1 MSQLTLEEDLAR
13 QGRFYSSVIWLSLI
27 GLVVFFVWAW
37 FAMLDEV
44 TVGTGKVTPSSH
56 AQVIESLDGGIV
68 NALLVQEGDIVE
80 QGEMLARLDPTRF
93 QSNYGEA
100 AARARALRA
109 SSERLRAELTGEP
122 LTFSEESLREPNLVA
137 RERQLYE
144 SRRRNLNETVS
155 NLQKTLE
162 LINAEIRMT
171 QPLVAKGAAGQVE
184 VIRLQRQVAE
194 LRGKIDEA
202 RNQYAVRARE
212 EQVKNDADL
221 DAQIQAMAGKADQL
235 DRATLYSP
243 VRGVV
248 KDIQVTTVGGVLQP
262 GGKLME
268 IVPLE
273 DKLLIETRI
282 NPRDIAYIRPGLPAT
297 VKVTAYDSSIYG
309 NLNGNVEVVSPDT
322 IQDEVQRDQFYYRVY
337 VRTEHAELENRSGKR
352 FPILPGMVASVEIKT
367 GQKTV
372 MDYLIKPL
380 NKVKRAVIKI
390 PTAGLG
396 CGGD

>member
-1 MSQLTLEEDLAR
+1 
-13 QGRFYSSVIWLSLI
+13 GRFYSSVIWLSLI

-380 NKVKRAVIKI
+380 NKVKEALRER
-390 PTAGLG
+390 
-396 CGGD
+396 

>member
-144 SRRRNLNETVS
+144 SRRRKLNETVS

-202 RNQYAVRARE
+202 HNQYAVRARE

-380 NKVKRAVIKI
+380 NKVKEALRER
-390 PTAGLG
+390 
-396 CGGD
+396 

>member
-27 GLVVFFVWAW
+27 GLVVFFAWAW

-80 QGEMLARLDPTRF
+80 QGQMLARLDPTRF

-122 LTFSEESLREPNLVA
+122 LKFSAESMREPNLVA

-194 LRGKIDEA
+194 LRGKLDEA

-309 NLNGNVEVVSPDT
+309 NLDGRVEVVSPDT

-337 VRTEHAELENRSGKR
+337 VRTDHAELENRSGKR

-372 MDYLIKPL
+372 LDYLIKPL
-380 NKVKRAVIKI
+380 NKVKEALRER
-390 PTAGLG
+390 
-396 CGGD
+396 